1 MLSKRERNILEYAGI
16 VLALVAILLAAYSAG
31 QELQQLRIENF
42 NLEQQVE
49 QQDLYIHSLLGQ

>member
-1 MLSKRERNILEYAGI
+1 VLSKRERNILEYAGI